1 MRLSEQ
7 LFYEKNFDRKKA
19 PKRKTN
25 VDLIFCLL
33 NFFLLVG
40 FRLVYIFVRLKSFRK
55 KKINCLEIVL
65 ITSYT
70 KLLTCTPINPPIE
83 NLFVRAYFYL

>member
-33 NFFLLVG
+33 NFILLVG

-65 ITSYT
+65 ITSHT
-70 KLLTCTPINPPIE
+70 KLRTCTPINPPIE
-83 NLFVRAYFYL
+83 NLFVRTYFYL

>member
-33 NFFLLVG
+33 NFILLVG

-55 KKINCLEIVL
+55 KK
-65 ITSYT
+65 
-70 KLLTCTPINPPIE
+70 
-83 NLFVRAYFYL
+83 